1 VKSSLQTSETALL
14 CAFLALVA
22 LGVFGPALAQPAHA
36 HDFADQ
42 RIWLGI
48 PCALDVLSNLPF
60 ALWGVAGLLAVARVP
75 ALAIQG
81 AQRSMATLFFA
92 GLVVTAAAS
101 SWYHL
106 RPDDA
111 GLVMDRLGMVL
122 PFAGLLGLAV
132 ADRVSERAGV
142 VTGLAIMM
150 LGPLSVVAWAATGNV
165 LPWALV
171 QFGGMLLV
179 CVLALR
185 RPCATALGAS
195 LGVVMAIY
203 ALAKLLELGDHPIY
217 ELTGGL
223 LSGHSLKH
231 LVAAFAAWPVI
242 SALHLARGAGHNR
255 TRSVDKEFPGT
266 KVPGQA

>member
-1 VKSSLQTSETALL
+1 MKSSLQISETALL
-14 CAFLALVA
+14 CVLLALLA
-22 LGVFGPALAQPAHA
+22 LGIFGPALAQPVHA
-36 HDFADQ
+36 HVFADQ
-42 RIWLGI
+42 RMWLGI

-60 ALWGVAGLLAVARVP
+60 ALWGVAGLLAVTRVP

-142 VTGLAIMM
+142 ATGLAIML
-150 LGPLSVVAWAATGNV
+150 LGPLSVAVWAATGNV
-165 LPWALV
+165 LPWAVV

-179 CVLALR
+179 CALALR
-185 RPCATALGAS
+185 RPCGAALGVR
-195 LGVVMAIY
+195 LGVVISIY
-203 ALAKLLELGDHPIY
+203 ALAKLLELGDQPIH
-217 ELTGGL
+217 ELTGGII
-223 LSGHSLKH
+223 SGHSLKH
-231 LVAAFAAWPVI
+231 LVAAFAAWPLI
-242 SALHLARGAGHNR
+242 SALNLARGAGHNR
-255 TRSVDKEFPGT
+255 TRSVDKVFPGT
-266 KVPGQA
+266 QVPGQA